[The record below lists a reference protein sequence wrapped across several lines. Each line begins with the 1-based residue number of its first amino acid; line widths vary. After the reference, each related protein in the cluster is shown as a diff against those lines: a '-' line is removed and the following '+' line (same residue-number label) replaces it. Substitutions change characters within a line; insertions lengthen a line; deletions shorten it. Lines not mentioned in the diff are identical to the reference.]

1 MILCQKMWE
10 NPGEYEQAYNFGPSI
25 LNCKSVKDM
34 VEEAYITWSG
44 EWETIKE
51 IDQPHE
57 TEMLQLSIDKT
68 VTQ

>member
-1 MILCQKMWE
+1 M
-10 NPGEYEQAYNFGPSI
+10 
-25 LNCKSVKDM
+25 
-34 VEEAYITWSG
+34 EEAYITWSG

-68 VTQ
+68 VTQLEWKPKWDFNKTVQKTMSWV